1 MKFSAKRLLLAILLV
16 YRYPKIRHPGVFWFT
31 MVEFGTM
38 LTAAFFRSE
47 DPHAAVSSRYCIVS
61 CSVFAGLVF
70 LALEQIPIPQRLAKW
85 GIRLMTAGVIIYT
98 TAFLALGA
106 PLFAAR
112 NELMRRN
119 ILTWPEHVEGLR
131 CNTPE
136 SDSEHLRRCLER
148 GVYSPEAVLKP
159 SEIQPAKPA
168 PWLK

>member
-31 MVEFGTM
+31 MAEFGTM

-47 DPHAAVSSRYCIVS
+47 DPHSAVSSRYCIVS
-61 CSVFAGLVF
+61 CSIFAGLAF
-70 LALEQIPIPQRLAKW
+70 LALEQCPLPRKLATW
-85 GIRLMTAGVIIYT
+85 GIRLTTGGVILYT
-98 TAFLALGA
+98 TAFLVLGA

-119 ILTWPEHVEGLR
+119 ILTWPAHLDGLR
-131 CNTPE
+131 SSSPE
-136 SDSEHLRRCLER
+136 NDSQYLRKCVER
-148 GVYSPEAVLKP
+148 GVYNPMAVLKP
-159 SEIQPAKPA
+159 GETPPAKPA